1 MNFSPVCLLRAV
13 LFVASSAAAERL
25 PIRIYTAEDGLAHV
39 NVRRIVRDPRGF
51 LWFCTIDGLSRF
63 DGAEFVT
70 YRTGDGLPDPWVTD
84 LLTTRDGTYWV
95 ATNGGVAR
103 FDALTRHYPRDAQ
116 RQAEQRGRSFSSVAF
131 EGSAKQRQVR
141 VLLEDRAGRVWAG
154 AVGGL
159 SMLDRRVSPAS
170 FRPVVPNATAMVTSL
185 IESADGSLW
194 IGTVGGLFHRRLSGE
209 VSAEPIALRSGVTHV
224 RALAR
229 DKDGRLWVG
238 HDEGLLVLG
247 PGAGAARPASSVRQL
262 RSCGTGSSRHRRLHL
277 PARADDACAMNPG
290 DGLVDQRVRA
300 LTAGSDGHVRV
311 GMVSGSVA
319 TVSGLSDI
327 DGAQITSVGPAHG
340 LVDDPI
346 TTVAEDRDGNVWIG
360 TDASGALRIAA
371 HGLVSYYESDGLRN
385 DFVPSLLEDDAGRLI
400 AVSASRFA
408 INEFDGRRFVKT
420 RFNVPSGVPDTNLFT
435 VLRDHLGAWWLGTP
449 AGLYRFPATRGIAHV
464 ARRHARRPL
473 CRDRSAAKRRVV
485 SALRRPPRRHLAD
498 RPVAGSGQARSLA
511 SCV

>member
-1 MNFSPVCLLRAV
+1 
-13 LFVASSAAAERL
+13 
-25 PIRIYTAEDGLAHV
+25 
-39 NVRRIVRDPRGF
+39 
-51 LWFCTIDGLSRF
+51 
-63 DGAEFVT
+63 
-70 YRTGDGLPDPWVTD
+70 
-84 LLTTRDGTYWV
+84 
-95 ATNGGVAR
+95 
-103 FDALTRHYPRDAQ
+103 
-116 RQAEQRGRSFSSVAF
+116 
-131 EGSAKQRQVR
+131 
-141 VLLEDRAGRVWAG
+141 
-154 AVGGL
+154 
-159 SMLDRRVSPAS
+159 
-170 FRPVVPNATAMVTSL
+170 MVTSL

-194 IGTVGGLFHRRLSGE
+194 IGTLGGLFHRRLSGD
-209 VSAEPIALRSGVTHV
+209 VSPEPIALRGGVTHV
-224 RALAR
+224 RALAQ
-229 DKDGRLWVG
+229 DNDGRLWVG

-247 PGAGAARPASSVRQL
+247 PGAGASRPAASAAREL
-262 RSCGTGSSRHRRLHL
+262 RSCGTGSSRHRRLRL
-277 PARADDACAMNPG
+277 PTRADDACTMNPG
-290 DGLVDQRVRA
+290 DGLVDRRVRA
-300 LTAGSDGHVRV
+300 VTVGSDGHVRV

-319 TVSGLSDI
+319 TIYGLSDI

-371 HGLVSYYESDGLRN
+371 LGLVSYFEADGLRN
-385 DFVPSLLEDDAGRLI
+385 DFVPFLFEDDQERLI

-420 RFNVPSGVPDTNLFT
+420 RFNVPPSVPDTGPFT

-449 AGLYRFPATRGIAHV
+449 AGLYRFPATRGIPHV